1 MNSSK
6 CIAIDAMGGEGGPS
20 TTVAATLLALQQ
32 NPMLSVILV
41 GDEREIRSSA
51 PALEAFSGR
60 YDIVHTP
67 KTFLDL
73 SLIHI

>member
-1 MNSSK
+1 ME
-6 CIAIDAMGGEGGPS
+6 GEGGPS

-41 GDEREIRSSA
+41 GNEREIRSSA

-60 YDIVHTP
+60 YDIVQAP
-67 KTFLDL
+67 L
-73 SLIHI
+73 